1 MKPVDLGDGL
11 KLLTGAAPDWTR
23 RQLSRGHEG
32 KVCDR

>member
-23 RQLSRGHEG
+23 RQLSRERERKG
-32 KVCDR
+32 CDR